1 LPSLFFS
8 AAFTV
13 YPLPPNVLHYSPT
26 TSQSNSCTCNTIM
39 YSLMSACSLCQ
50 GGRWNTWPQF
60 ISNCQNTQP
69 PSTFPNP
76 VPSGTRVPQWALLDV
91 TVKSD
96 WDLVKAFDTGD
107 TPEKNPG
114 TLIGSSG
121 STTSSSSQSPSPPSG
136 GGSLPTGVIVGTI
149 VGGVAVI
156 AIAVLGIIYWQRQ
169 HSNVSPA
176 TKSVPKL
183 QNEALKLSSDDGT
196 SVLSSM
202 PETPIFKSGI
212 YNQEDSTPFLG
223 YQLAQSALDVSTQQT
238 LTPNNGAANT
248 LANMQMSRPLRYNGL
263 AIV

>member
-1 LPSLFFS
+1 VHVPCVKEDVGTRGLNLYLIAKILSPLQPSPIPFLREH
-8 AAFTV
+8 V
-13 YPLPPNVLHYSPT
+13 YLSGL
-26 TSQSNSCTCNTIM
+26 
-39 YSLMSACSLCQ
+39 SLMSQSSLI
-50 GGRWNTWPQF
+50 GTW
-60 ISNCQNTQP
+60 SRHLT
-69 PSTFPNP
+69 P
-76 VPSGTRVPQWALLDV
+76 VTLL
-91 TVKSD
+91 K
-96 WDLVKAFDTGD
+96 
-107 TPEKNPG
+107 KNPG

-156 AIAVLGIIYWQRQ
+156 AIAVLGTIYWQRQ